1 VHWID
6 WLVLGCTIGII
17 VAYGTW
23 KTRSQNNLDS
33 YIKGNN
39 DLPWWMVGLS
49 VMATQASAIT
59 FISTPGQA
67 YHDGMGFV
75 QFYFGLPIAMAI
87 ISLFF
92 IPIYHK
98 LKVFT
103 AYEYLEYRFDKK
115 TRTFAAVIFL
125 IQRGM
130 GAGITIYAPSI
141 ILATIFGWN
150 LNILNVVI
158 GVLVVIY
165 TISGGTKAVAVTQK
179 YQMLIIM
186 MGLVLAF
193 ITILKMLP
201 DGVGLNESL
210 KIAAMG
216 DKLNILDFDMDMS
229 KRYTFWSG
237 ITGGTFLALAY
248 FGTDQSQ
255 VQRYLAAKSAS
266 ESQKGLLFNGLF
278 KVPLQFFIL
287 LTGVMV
293 FVFYQ
298 YHKAPIFFNQAV
310 LDLMEETPY
319 SEDLH
324 AIESDYSQVYVAR
337 QKLLENQKDVNIS
350 TEMKKLNLQEMY
362 LRNQAKD
369 LISQALP
376 DVETNDKDYVF
387 ISFILKY
394 FPVGLIGLLMAII
407 LSAAMSSTASEIN
420 SLGTISLMDLYLSHR
435 EMEMPESHKIRL
447 GKWFTFGW
455 GIVAIAFACVV
466 SLAENLIQLVNI
478 IGSIFYGTVLGLF
491 LIGFFIKKVKAK
503 SAFISGV
510 TVQVLVILIFV
521 LSSVGY
527 FTIGYLWLNAIG
539 CLGVIAMALIL
550 ETIKIK

>member
-1 VHWID
+1 MHWID
-6 WLVLGCTIGII
+6 WLVLGCTIGFI

-394 FPVGLIGLLMAII
+394 FPVGLIGLLMAVI

-435 EMEMPESHKIRL
+435 KKEISESDKIRL

-455 GIVAIAFACVV
+455 GIAAIAFACMV

-491 LIGFFIKKVKAK
+491 LLGFFIKKVKAK

-510 TVQVLVILIFV
+510 TIQMLVILIFG